1 MKIGSHIKPRNRLP
15 RVVTIHGRPY
25 AFAPVLDKTELEH
38 FVAEVKDEK
47 HAEVLLASGDFY
59 HYRDDMAPAATLKR
73 ETSAPEAPAG
83 AKTDATVEPN
93 SDDIE
98 QAKNLLLLSVA
109 KMGIALGN
117 TSLPVIRLAID
128 LEKASDTSRDS
139 ALKLLTSALEGAI
152 AAGVKG

>member
-1 MKIGSHIKPRNRLP
+1 MKIGSHIKPRSRKP

-25 AFAPVLDKTELEH
+25 AFAPVLDKTDLEH

-47 HAEVLLASGDFY
+47 HAEVLLASGNFY

-73 ETSAPEAPAG
+73 ESSAPAPAPAKKEG
-83 AKTDATVEPN
+83 AEEPN
-93 SDDIE
+93 TDDSE

-109 KMGIALGN
+109 KMGVALGN
-117 TSLPVIRLAID
+117 TSLPVIRRAIE
-128 LEKASDTSRDS
+128 LEKLSDTSRDS